1 MNQTITHKYLRH
13 ILDNLSEENFN
24 DLLMELQ
31 YSTLIIAAN
40 EHDGIPIV
48 EFNKEPYIPL
58 FTDIH
63 EFEKFKNPEDLMAI
77 DNDFNV
83 YLEMLDCEE
92 FPGFVINP
100 DSEKFPIKKEFL
112 RHMKPDY
119 IFEQDYESFTT
130 SEIRRLKN
138 SIDNTELNEFISEE
152 SNRYDLYCLMRRLE
166 KSTLLTLLM
175 SHKDYSGEAEDG
187 VIYSDEKIPKCL
199 YGVWDKSYILLFSR
213 EPTKDTIPD
222 DSVFK
227 YTQIVNLPLL
237 IRDVLNYDIDG
248 FILNVDNENIIISR
262 EHLRKYMKDFSC
274 PVLDDYGMYAFT
286 IPEGE

>member
-1 MNQTITHKYLRH
+1 MNQTITHKYLRY
-13 ILDNLSEENFN
+13 ILDNLSEENFS
-24 DLLMELQ
+24 DLLVELQ
-31 YSTLIIAAN
+31 YSTLIIPAN
-40 EHDGIPIV
+40 EHDGIPII
-48 EFNKEPYIPL
+48 EFNKEQYIPL

-63 EFEKFKNPEDLMAI
+63 EFEKFKNEEDFMAV

-83 YLEMLDCEE
+83 YLEMLACEE

-100 DSEKFPIKKEFL
+100 DSEKFPIKKEIL

-119 IFEQDYESFTT
+119 IFEQDYEPFTT
-130 SEIRRLKN
+130 NEIRKFKN

-152 SNRYDLYCLMRRLE
+152 SNRYDLCSLMKKLE
-166 KSTLLTLLM
+166 KSRLLTLLM
-175 SHKDYSGEAEDG
+175 SHKDYNHEAEDG
-187 VIYSDEKIPKCL
+187 VIYSIEKIPKCL

-213 EPTKDTIPD
+213 EPTRDMIPD

-237 IRDVLNYDIDG
+237 IRDVLNHDLDG
-248 FILNVDNENIIISR
+248 FILNVDKENIIISR
-262 EHLRKYMKDFSC
+262 EHLRDYMKDFRC

-286 IPEGE
+286 IQEGE

>member
-24 DLLMELQ
+24 DLLVELQ

-63 EFEKFKNPEDLMAI
+63 EFEKFKNEEDFMAV

-83 YLEMLDCEE
+83 YLEMLACEE

-100 DSEKFPIKKEFL
+100 DSEKFPLKKEIL
-112 RHMKPDY
+112 KHMKPDY
-119 IFEQDYESFTT
+119 IFEQDYEPFTT
-130 SEIRRLKN
+130 NEIRKFKN
-138 SIDNTELNEFISEE
+138 SIDNTELNDFLKDE
-152 SNRYDLYCLMRRLE
+152 SNRYNLYCLMKMLE

-175 SHKDYSGEAEDG
+175 SHKDYSHEAEDG
-187 VIYSDEKIPKCL
+187 VIFSIEKIPKCL
-199 YGVWDKSYILLFSR
+199 YGVWDKNYILLFSR
-213 EPTKDTIPD
+213 EPTRDTIPD

-237 IRDVLNYDIDG
+237 IRDVLNHDLDG
-248 FILNVDNENIIISR
+248 FILNVDKENIIISR
-262 EHLRKYMKDFSC
+262 EHLRDYMKDFRC

-286 IPEGE
+286 IQEGE